1 MPDIKNEAVAE
12 GWWRGH
18 WLRNSAADAW
28 GGFTAALIAIPHAM
42 GLGLLAFAAL
52 GPAYAPVGVA
62 AGLLSVVVGN
72 LVGGLL
78 PSARCQLMGARTSA
92 TVVFAGIIATLA
104 AHPSLQVAGGADVPK
119 VLTLAFMALFLSGV
133 IQMLFGLVGL
143 GRIIK
148 FVPYPVI
155 AGFMNGIAILMLISQ
170 VAPALGLEAGRS
182 VKDVFTG
189 TELIRPASLLVAG
202 MVVAMIY
209 AVPRFTRKIPALL
222 CGLLLGVLAHH
233 LLAWLAPASVGPLV
247 GALPIAEFAPR
258 EMVAMI
264 HLAGTEPLVIW
275 LVYLLP
281 GAALLAAVV
290 ALDGLLAAVVTDP
303 LTRSRHDSNR
313 LLKAQGAANAL
324 AAAFGALP
332 SAASAHTRVAAYLAG
347 ARTPAV
353 ALFHALFMLSA
364 IFVLAPLISVIPV
377 SALAGVIIYIA
388 LTLVD
393 RWTRDLL
400 RRLGNDGDKT
410 EILLNI
416 AVVCGVTLSLLIFNI
431 IVAFGIG
438 IAAAVVLLLVRLSG
452 SPVRRA
458 LDGSIRSSLKV
469 RGPDERAMLLPKSKL
484 ISILELEGTLFFGTT
499 DRLQTL
505 VENLPEETRFVILD
519 FRMVTGIDASG
530 ARSLETM
537 GHMAMSRGMRI
548 LLSHVRED
556 DSHGR
561 YLRALGIDA
570 VVGSAHWFAD
580 LDRALEWAE
589 DALLDRERFEDAPEI
604 DPRDMALFS
613 GLGADEMTT
622 VCAVL
627 ERREFAHRDVIF
639 NEGDEDDSV
648 YLIARGSVS
657 IKLQLGDD
665 TRARRLA
672 TFMPGVFFGEMAMIE
687 GQRRSADAFANGERV
702 VLYSLSA
709 QGLAQIVQQNPQ
721 LGIKLYKNLSL
732 ELATRLRVTSS
743 ALRAL
748 E

>member
-1 MPDIKNEAVAE
+1 M
-12 GWWRGH
+12 
-18 WLRNSAADAW
+18 
-28 GGFTAALIAIPHAM
+28 
-42 GLGLLAFAAL
+42 
-52 GPAYAPVGVA
+52 
-62 AGLLSVVVGN
+62 
-72 LVGGLL
+72 
-78 PSARCQLMGARTSA
+78 
-92 TVVFAGIIATLA
+92 
-104 AHPSLQVAGGADVPK
+104 
-119 VLTLAFMALFLSGV
+119 
-133 IQMLFGLVGL
+133 
-143 GRIIK
+143 
-148 FVPYPVI
+148 
-155 AGFMNGIAILMLISQ
+155 
-170 VAPALGLEAGRS
+170 
-182 VKDVFTG
+182 
-189 TELIRPASLLVAG
+189 
-202 MVVAMIY
+202 
-209 AVPRFTRKIPALL
+209 
-222 CGLLLGVLAHH
+222 
-233 LLAWLAPASVGPLV
+233 
-247 GALPIAEFAPR
+247 
-258 EMVAMI
+258 
-264 HLAGTEPLVIW
+264 
-275 LVYLLP
+275 
-281 GAALLAAVV
+281 
-290 ALDGLLAAVVTDP
+290 TDP

-332 SAASAHTRVAAYLAG
+332 SAASAHTRVAAYLVG

-364 IFVLAPLISVIPV
+364 MFVLAPLIAVIPV
-377 SALAGVIIYIA
+377 SALAGIIIYIA

-400 RRLGNDGDKT
+400 RRLGNDGGDKT

-416 AVVCGVTLSLLIFNI
+416 AVVCGVTLSLLMFNI

-469 RGPDERAMLLPKSKL
+469 RSPEERAMLLPKSRL
-484 ISILELEGTLFFGTT
+484 IRILELEGTLFFGTT

-505 VENLPEETRFVILD
+505 VESLPEETRFVILD
-519 FRMVTGIDASG
+519 FRMVTDIDASG

-537 GHMAMSRGMRI
+537 GHMAARRGMRI
-548 LLSHVRED
+548 LFSHVREQD
-556 DSHGR
+556 AHGR

-613 GLGADEMTT
+613 GLDAAEMTT
-622 VCAVL
+622 VCALL
-627 ERREFAHRDVIF
+627 ERREFADREVIF

-657 IKLQLGDD
+657 IKIQLGDD

-672 TFMPGVFFGEMAMIE
+672 TLMPGVFFGEMAMIE
-687 GQRRSADAFANGERV
+687 GQRRSADAFANGEQV
-702 VLYSLSA
+702 VLYALPGRALSDLM
-709 QGLAQIVQQNPQ
+709 QRYPQ
-721 LGIKLYKNLSL
+721 LALKIYRNLSR
-732 ELATRLRVTSS
+732 ELAARLRSTSS